1 MSQVVQYE
9 LWRECNCKCTF
20 CTLGEDNLATS
31 NELKL
36 NSLRTAIE
44 DIKNMKAGEHETL
57 GFIGGDFFQGQ
68 LNTDEIRNTFFE
80 LMSLTNDVLNKGII
94 ETVWI
99 NASLLI
105 GEQKDFYKTLDLFD
119 KKDRVWVLT
128 SFDTMG
134 RFHTPKMFN
143 TWEGHLHKLYTD
155 YPDIRVNITSI
166 LTGDFIEKFLND
178 QIDIHKYYKLYG
190 YTIYFKNPVQPYLG
204 KLVPNSYFQ
213 NILGNFF
220 PTRSNMLKF
229 FTKYI
234 DLYGEEEYDKLIS
247 TDLRADEVRKN
258 YNSDDKRNLK
268 FIRNRD
274 TLEEFQEG
282 IEDEILPCGH
292 NSIYRSYI
300 DSDKCILCD
309 KQLIK
314 KTRG

>member
-20 CTLGEDNLATS
+20 CTLGEDNLKTS
-31 NELKL
+31 TELKI
-36 NSLRTAIE
+36 NSLKTAIE
-44 DIKNMKAGEHETL
+44 DIKNMKQGEHETL

-68 LNTDEIRNTFFE
+68 LNTDEVRNLFFE
-80 LMSLTNDVLNKGII
+80 LMSLTNDVLNRNII
-94 ETVWI
+94 DTVWI

-105 GEQKDFYKTLDLFD
+105 GDQKDFYKTLDLFD
-119 KKDRVWVLT
+119 RKDKVWVLT
-128 SFDTMG
+128 SYDTMG
-134 RFHTPKMFN
+134 RFHTQKMFD
-143 TWEGHLHKLYTD
+143 TWEGHLKKLYNE
-155 YPDIRVNITSI
+155 YPEIRVNITSI
-166 LTGDFIEKFLND
+166 LTGDFVEKFLND
-178 QIDIHKYYKLYG
+178 EIDIHKYNKLYG
-190 YTIYFKNPVQPYLG
+190 YTSYFKNPVQPYLG
-204 KLVPNSYFQ
+204 RLVPNSYFQ

-258 YNSDDKRNLK
+258 YNTEDKRNLK
-268 FIRNRD
+268 FIRNRE

-292 NSIYRSYI
+292 NSIYCSYI

-309 KQLIK
+309 KKLIK